1 MALEAAQHVK
11 CTRHHLDYV
20 ALTCTIA
27 GVNSLFAE
35 PLRAS
40 SHGYPIPLY
49 GMKFHLQKKLPQ
61 AICDD
66 NKKPRAP
73 ALRYACISLSCA
85 AAVPESGMPEIK
97 IVTEVAG
104 RICALPVQ
112 VGGSIEDGDDL
123 VFVEAMK
130 MEIPVAAPAAGRLK
144 SILVAVDDVVAEGQ
158 VLAIIET

>member
-1 MALEAAQHVK
+1 M
-11 CTRHHLDYV
+11 
-20 ALTCTIA
+20 
-27 GVNSLFAE
+27 
-35 PLRAS
+35 
-40 SHGYPIPLY
+40 GYPIPRY

-61 AICDD
+61 AICGD
-66 NKKPRAP
+66 NKKPRAS
-73 ALRYACISLSCA
+73 ALCYACISFRARGGS
-85 AAVPESGMPEIK
+85 PENGMPEIK

-112 VGGSIEDGDDL
+112 VGGSIGDGDDI

-144 SILVAVDDVVAEGQ
+144 SLLVNLDDVVAEGQ